1 MYKNIHIYYIGLQLF
16 IQHKITWPSIMIRWP
31 LGRSMGPMTEVEL
44 LKRQGGTPTAGR
56 FTRWKNIR
64 TIYKYGKICKYG
76 NICKS
81 INMEDL

>member
-1 MYKNIHIYYIGLQLF
+1 
-16 IQHKITWPSIMIRWP
+16 MIRWP

-64 TIYKYGKICKYG
+64 KKIYSKYGNICKYVK
-76 NICKS
+76 ICKS
-81 INMEDL
+81 INMEDLYINMEDL